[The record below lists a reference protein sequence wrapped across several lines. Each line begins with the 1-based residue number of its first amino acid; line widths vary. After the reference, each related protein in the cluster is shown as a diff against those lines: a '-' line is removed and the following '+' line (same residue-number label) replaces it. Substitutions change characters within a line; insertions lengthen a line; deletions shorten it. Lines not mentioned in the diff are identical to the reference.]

1 MRIFEENL
9 GCEYELSPMQSIYA
23 IFITFFSPC
32 HFTFSHSPPH
42 SSFSFY
48 LLFYCLFLYKRVF
61 WKCKYFWKNLI
72 LFLNDVNKTFRSPYL
87 AEIVLIREPCQKYQ
101 SWLYKLF
108 FFRDLEPVCSQKHV
122 FCPVIWLSSSKTHG
136 GPSRKT
142 ESPLGLQASQVYIN
156 VTQWRMLEGHILN

>member
-23 IFITFFSPC
+23 IFITFFSPR

-48 LLFYCLFLYKRVF
+48 LLFYGFFCLYKRVF

-72 LFLNDVNKTFRSPYL
+72 LFLYDVNKTFRSPYL

-108 FFRDLEPVCSQKHV
+108 FFGIWSQYV
-122 FCPVIWLSSSKTHG
+122 RRNLFFVLSSGYRRLKPTGDQVESWNHPWVSKHHRFI
-136 GPSRKT
+136 S
-142 ESPLGLQASQVYIN
+142 
-156 VTQWRMLEGHILN
+156 MLHNEKC

>member
-23 IFITFFSPC
+23 IFITFFSPR

-48 LLFYCLFLYKRVF
+48 ILFYCLFLYKRVF

-72 LFLNDVNKTFRSPYL
+72 LFLYDVNKTFRSPYL
-87 AEIVLIREPCQKYQ
+87 AKIVLIRESCQKYQ

-108 FFRDLEPVCSQKHV
+108 FFGIWSQYV
-122 FCPVIWLSSSKTHG
+122 RRNMFFVLSSGYRRLKPTG
-136 GPSRKT
+136 NQV
-142 ESPLGLQASQVYIN
+142 ESWNHPWVSENRRFIS
-156 VTQWRMLEGHILN
+156 MLHNEEC